1 MIWRLIVTDL
11 ALWWGWNGIQ
21 VMSCASVS
29 YHSRSLTCWDTAPGG
44 SYLTGSVADGDLV
57 FHDSGSFTGFQA
69 GVGLLVVVV
78 VGLTVV
84 WWRPVTLMLS
94 SRTPTDS

>member
-1 MIWRLIVTDL
+1 MLP
-11 ALWWGWNGIQ
+11 
-21 VMSCASVS
+21 CASVS
-29 YHSRSLTCWDTAPGG
+29 YRSRSLACWDTAPGG
-44 SYLTGSVADGDLV
+44 SYLTGSVAGGDLV
-57 FHDSGSFTGFQA
+57 FHGSGSFTGLRA

-78 VGLTVV
+78 VGLIVV